1 MSAFDSVFHEIA
13 ALLLFAA
20 AVGAL
25 ALWLRQPLIVGYI
38 LVGILAGPSVLGR
51 VMARDQVDLL
61 AQMGIA
67 VLLFV
72 VGLKLDLHLI
82 RTLGKVA
89 LATGLG
95 QVVFT
100 SLIGYFLALA
110 LGLEPVA
117 ALYIA
122 VALTFSSTIIIVKL
136 LSDKKEIDTLHGRIA
151 VGFLIV
157 QDIVVVLVMI
167 GLSAFGIA
175 GASDQAGK
183 TLLFLLLK
191 GTGLLAG
198 VALLMR
204 YVLPALLHQLA
215 RSLELV
221 VLFAIAWAIFLAIL
235 GDTLGFSKEV
245 GSFLAGIS
253 LASTRYREAIGTR
266 LISLRD
272 FLLLFFFIALGAQLD
287 LSLLGG
293 QIGPSIVLSLF
304 VLIGNP
310 LIVMAIMGLM
320 GYRKRTG
327 FLAGLTVAQISEF
340 SLILGAL
347 GVSLGHIGKDS
358 LGLITLV
365 GLITICL
372 STYLILYSAPLYRR
386 LSPWLGL
393 FERKFP
399 YREKGEEGGP
409 GPSVDVILFG
419 LGRYGNHMARDLM
432 QRKINVLGVDF
443 DRQVVASWQREGLP
457 ARYGDAEDPEF
468 PATLP
473 LNQAQW
479 VVSTIPQLDVN
490 LSLLDALRNN
500 GFSGRMAFTAHSRRD
515 AEILQESGA
524 DLILTPFA
532 HAAREAAEILI
543 EETCIEES
551 CKSDRKT
558 KAFERESPNSGV
570 EKAD

>member
-1 MSAFDSVFHEIA
+1 
-13 ALLLFAA
+13 
-20 AVGAL
+20 
-25 ALWLRQPLIVGYI
+25 
-38 LVGILAGPSVLGR
+38 
-51 VMARDQVDLL
+51 
-61 AQMGIA
+61 
-67 VLLFV
+67 
-72 VGLKLDLHLI
+72 
-82 RTLGKVA
+82 
-89 LATGLG
+89 
-95 QVVFT
+95 
-100 SLIGYFLALA
+100 
-110 LGLEPVA
+110 
-117 ALYIA
+117 
-122 VALTFSSTIIIVKL
+122 
-136 LSDKKEIDTLHGRIA
+136 
-151 VGFLIV
+151 
-157 QDIVVVLVMI
+157 
-167 GLSAFGIA
+167 
-175 GASDQAGK
+175 
-183 TLLFLLLK
+183 
-191 GTGLLAG
+191 
-198 VALLMR
+198 MR
-204 YVLPALLHQLA
+204 YVLPALLHHLA

-221 VLFAIAWAIFLAIL
+221 VLFAIAWAIFLAVL

-245 GSFLAGIS
+245 GAFLAGIS

-287 LSLLGG
+287 LTLLGA

-310 LIVMAIMGLM
+310 LIVMVIMGFM

-347 GVSLGHIGKDS
+347 GVSLGHIGKEA

-372 STYLILYSAPLYRR
+372 STYLILYSAPLYKR
-386 LSPWLGL
+386 LAPWLGL
-393 FERKFP
+393 FERPIP
-399 YREKGEEGGP
+399 YREKGGEEDGL

-419 LGRYGNHMARDLM
+419 LGRYGNQMARDLI
-432 QRKINVLGVDF
+432 QRKLNVLGVDF
-443 DRQVVASWQREGLP
+443 DRQVVASWLKEGLP

-500 GFSGRMAFTAHSRRD
+500 GFSGRMAFTAHSLRD

-532 HAAREAAEILI
+532 HAAREAAEILM
-543 EETCIEES
+543 EEACIEES
-551 CKSDRKT
+551 C
-558 KAFERESPNSGV
+558 ENGRESKASGEKGPNSGI
-570 EKAD
+570 EKAEET

>member
-1 MSAFDSVFHEIA
+1 
-13 ALLLFAA
+13 
-20 AVGAL
+20 
-25 ALWLRQPLIVGYI
+25 
-38 LVGILAGPSVLGR
+38 
-51 VMARDQVDLL
+51 
-61 AQMGIA
+61 
-67 VLLFV
+67 
-72 VGLKLDLHLI
+72 
-82 RTLGKVA
+82 
-89 LATGLG
+89 
-95 QVVFT
+95 
-100 SLIGYFLALA
+100 
-110 LGLEPVA
+110 
-117 ALYIA
+117 
-122 VALTFSSTIIIVKL
+122 
-136 LSDKKEIDTLHGRIA
+136 
-151 VGFLIV
+151 
-157 QDIVVVLVMI
+157 
-167 GLSAFGIA
+167 
-175 GASDQAGK
+175 
-183 TLLFLLLK
+183 
-191 GTGLLAG
+191 
-198 VALLMR
+198 
-204 YVLPALLHQLA
+204 
-215 RSLELV
+215 
-221 VLFAIAWAIFLAIL
+221 WAIFLAIL

-245 GSFLAGIS
+245 GAFLAGIS

-287 LSLLGG
+287 LAHLGT
-293 QIGPSIVLSLF
+293 QLGPSIILSLF

-310 LIVMAIMGLM
+310 LIVMSIMGFM

-347 GVSLGHIGKDS
+347 GVSLGHIGKEA
-358 LGLITLV
+358 LGMITLV

-386 LSPWLGL
+386 LAPWLGI
-393 FERKFP
+393 FERPFP
-399 YREKGEEGGP
+399 YREKGQDEGQ

-419 LGRYGNHMARDLM
+419 LGRYGNQMARDLM
-432 QRKINVLGVDF
+432 QRKLNVLGVDF
-443 DRQVVASWQREGLP
+443 DRQVVTTWQKEGLA

-490 LSLLDALRNN
+490 LSLLDALRNS
-500 GFSGRMAFTAHSRRD
+500 GFSARMAFTAHSRRD

-551 CKSDRKT
+551 CNRG
-558 KAFERESPNSGV
+558 REAIAS
-570 EKAD
+570 EKNGGRDS